1 LVEDD
6 NIVDISTIPLSER
19 EVELEIHG
27 ILKKES
33 VNITSRLEKLRFKPR
48 SKSKINIP
56 LCRMISLPVVRP
68 FLKNDVMNLA
78 AHFVACGYME
88 GNGVFYVAL
97 GNNEGKTIDVTLDIV
112 ASWSDKWVQANALF
126 EEELN
131 SDDDLRVFSGK
142 MFMVWDGNYRLQA
155 WLPIINNEHK
165 DDPSWH
171 YVVESIIL
179 VVGGDIAGMLTALH
193 KVNWYVL
200 NPSINLSFQCNIC
213 VI

>member
-1 LVEDD
+1 
-6 NIVDISTIPLSER
+6 
-19 EVELEIHG
+19 
-27 ILKKES
+27 
-33 VNITSRLEKLRFKPR
+33 LEKLRFKSC

-56 LCRMISLPVVRP
+56 LSRMISLPVVRP

-78 AHFVACGYME
+78 IHFVACGYME

-97 GNNEGKTIDVTLDIV
+97 ENNEGKIVDVTPDIV

-142 MFMVWDGNYRLQA
+142 MFMVWDGNHRLQA

-165 DDPSWH
+165 DDPIWH
-171 YVVESIIL
+171 YAVESIIL
-179 VVGGDIAGMLTALH
+179 VVGGDIVGMLTALH

-200 NPSINLSFQCNIC
+200 NPSITLSFQCNIC
-213 VI
+213 DI